1 MKLRCER
8 DVLVEALSTAQR
20 AVTNRNAAL
29 PVLAGV
35 RLELSG
41 DTLRVTGTD
50 LDLFAHVQIEV
61 VGEADGSVVVPA
73 RLAADIVRSL
83 EAGVVRVDGGDEELK
98 ISSGRAE
105 FSVRTYVAADFPK
118 VPAPAERSVTL
129 PAAVLGEAL
138 RQVVRAASADEGV
151 PIITGVLLA
160 GEATGLRLV
169 ATDKYRLAVRDLP
182 GVHVLAEGQQV
193 LVPARALAELQRLLP
208 TAQGPTAQG
217 PSGSTEESPGAEVTL
232 RLGEHDATFEVGHA
246 RLTTRLIP
254 GSFPDYRQLLISG
267 YKNQLTVGKEPLL
280 EALKR
285 VKLLVR
291 DTITSVRVHLQPETI
306 TLTVATADVGT
317 ATEDVDAKYEGEDL
331 VVAFNPAYLIDGLE
345 AIPGDEVLLQAQ
357 DKMKQVTLTKNE
369 PGAPEYLYLLMPV
382 RV

>member
-1 MKLRCER
+1 MRFRCER

-50 LDLFAHVQIEV
+50 LDLFAQVQVEV
-61 VGEADGSVVVPA
+61 VGEADGSAVVPA

-83 EAGVVRVDGGDEELK
+83 EAGVVRVDGGDDELK

-138 RQVVRAASADEGV
+138 RQVVRAASSDEGV

-160 GEATGLRLV
+160 GEAEGLRMV

-208 TAQGPTAQG
+208 SGPG
-217 PSGSTEESPGAEVTL
+217 PSGEQGPEVTL
-232 RLGEHDATFEVGHA
+232 RLGDHDATFEVGHA

-267 YKNQLTVGKEPLL
+267 YKNQLIVGKEPLL

-291 DTITSVRVHLQPETI
+291 DTITSVRVHLQPENI

-369 PGAPEYLYLLMPV
+369 PGTPDYLYLLMPV

>member
-1 MKLRCER
+1 MRFRCER

-35 RLELSG
+35 RLELTG
-41 DTLRVTGTD
+41 DALRVTGTD
-50 LDLFAHVQIEV
+50 LDLFAQVQVEV
-61 VGEADGSVVVPA
+61 VGEADGDAVVPA
-73 RLAADIVRSL
+73 RLAADIVRAL
-83 EAGVVRVDGGDEELK
+83 EAGVVRVDGGEDELN
-98 ISSGRAE
+98 ISSGRAS

-118 VPAPAERSVTL
+118 VPAPAERSVKV
-129 PAAVLGEAL
+129 PAAVLGDAL

-160 GEATGLRLV
+160 GEEQGLRLV

-182 GVHVLAEGQQV
+182 GVHVLSEGQQV

-208 TAQGPTAQG
+208 TA
-217 PSGSTEESPGAEVTL
+217 EGAEVTL
-232 RLGEHDATFEVGHA
+232 RLGDHDATFEVGHA

-267 YKNQLTVGKEPLL
+267 YKNQLIVGKEPLL
-280 EALKR
+280 DALKR

-291 DTITSVRVHLQPETI
+291 DTITSVRIHLQPETI

-345 AIPGDEVLLQAQ
+345 AMAGDEVLLQAQ

-369 PGAPEYLYLLMPV
+369 PGSPDYLYLLMPV

>member
-1 MKLRCER
+1 MRFRCER
-8 DVLVEALSTAQR
+8 DVLAESLSTAQR

-35 RLELSG
+35 RLELTG

-50 LDLFAHVQIEV
+50 LDLFAQVQIEV
-61 VGEADGSVVVPA
+61 VGAADGVAVVPA
-73 RLAADIVRSL
+73 RLAADIVRNL
-83 EAGVVRVDGGDEELK
+83 EPGVVNVEGADDELR
-98 ISSGRAE
+98 ISSGRAA

-118 VPAPAERSVTL
+118 VPAPAERSVAV
-129 PAAVLGEAL
+129 PAAVLGDAL
-138 RQVVRAASADEGV
+138 RQVVRAASGDEGV

-160 GEATGLRLV
+160 GEASGLRLV

-182 GVHVLAEGQQV
+182 GVHVLSEGQQV

-208 TAQGPTAQG
+208 TG
-217 PSGSTEESPGAEVTL
+217 EGAEVTL
-232 RLGEHDATFEVGHA
+232 RLGDHDATFELGSAEKASA

-254 GSFPDYRQLLISG
+254 GSFPDYRQLLISD
-267 YKNQLTVGKEPLL
+267 YRNRLIVGKEPLL

-291 DTITSVRVHLQPETI
+291 DTITSVRIHLQPDTI
-306 TLTVATADVGT
+306 SLTVATADVGT

-357 DKMKQVTLTKNE
+357 DKMKQVTLTRNE
-369 PGAPEYLYLLMPV
+369 PAGPASDFLYLLMPV

>member
-1 MKLRCER
+1 MRFRCER
-8 DVLVEALSTAQR
+8 DVLAESLATAQR

-35 RLELSG
+35 RLELIG
-41 DTLRVTGTD
+41 DALKVTGTD
-50 LDLFAHVQIEV
+50 LDLFAQVEVQV
-61 VGEADGSVVVPA
+61 VGAADGVAVVPA

-83 EAGVVRVDGGDEELK
+83 EAGVVNVEGGDDELR
-98 ISSGRAE
+98 ISSGRAT

-118 VPAPAERSVTL
+118 VPAPAERSVAV
-129 PAAVLGEAL
+129 PAAVLGDAL
-138 RQVVRAASADEGV
+138 RQVVRAASSDEGV

-160 GEATGLRLV
+160 GEAGGLRLV

-182 GVHVLAEGQQV
+182 GVHVLTEGQQV

-208 TAQGPTAQG
+208 TGEGAQ
-217 PSGSTEESPGAEVTL
+217 VTL
-232 RLGEHDATFEVGHA
+232 RLGDHDATFELGAGDDGPSRPSA

-254 GSFPDYRQLLISG
+254 GSFPDYRQLLIPD
-267 YKNQLTVGKEPLL
+267 YRNRLIVGKEPLL

-291 DTITSVRVHLQPETI
+291 DTITSVRIHLQPETI
-306 TLTVATADVGT
+306 SLTVATADVGT

-369 PGAPEYLYLLMPV
+369 PASPSPEFLYLLMPV

>member
-1 MKLRCER
+1 MRFRCER

-35 RLELSG
+35 RLELAG
-41 DTLRVTGTD
+41 DVLRVTGTD
-50 LDLFAHVQIEV
+50 LDLFSQVQVEV
-61 VGEADGSVVVPA
+61 VGEADGDAVVPA
-73 RLAADIVRSL
+73 RLAADIVRAL
-83 EAGVVRVDGGDEELK
+83 EAGVVRVDGGEDELN
-98 ISSGRAE
+98 ISSGRAS

-118 VPAPAERSVTL
+118 VPAPAQRSVTV
-129 PAAVLGEAL
+129 PAAVLGDAL
-138 RQVVRAASADEGV
+138 RQVVRAASSDEGV

-160 GEATGLRLV
+160 GEEQGLRLV

-182 GVHVLAEGQQV
+182 GVHVLSEGQHV
-193 LVPARALAELQRLLP
+193 LVPARALGELQRLLP
-208 TAQGPTAQG
+208 TA
-217 PSGSTEESPGAEVTL
+217 EGAEVTL
-232 RLGEHDATFEVGHA
+232 RLGDHDATFEVGHA

-267 YKNQLTVGKEPLL
+267 YKNRLIVGKEPLL
-280 EALKR
+280 DALKR

-291 DTITSVRVHLQPETI
+291 DTITSVRIHLQPETI

-345 AIPGDEVLLQAQ
+345 AIQGDEVLLQAQ
-357 DKMKQVTLTKNE
+357 DKMKQVTITRNE
-369 PGAPEYLYLLMPV
+369 SGSPDYLYLLMPV

>member
-1 MKLRCER
+1 MRFRCER

-35 RLELSG
+35 RLELAG

-50 LDLFAHVQIEV
+50 LDLFAQVQVQV
-61 VGEADGSVVVPA
+61 VGEADGDAVVPA
-73 RLAADIVRSL
+73 RLAADIVRAL
-83 EAGVVRVDGGDEELK
+83 EVGVVRVDGGEEELR

-138 RQVVRAASADEGV
+138 RQVVRAASSDEGV

-160 GEATGLRLV
+160 GEEQGLRLV

-182 GVHVLAEGQQV
+182 GVHVLAEGQHV

-208 TAQGPTAQG
+208 TGPG
-217 PSGSTEESPGAEVTL
+217 PSGAADKEAPGPEVTL
-232 RLGEHDATFEVGHA
+232 RLGDHDATFEVGHA

-267 YKNQLTVGKEPLL
+267 YRNQLIVGKEPLL

-331 VVAFNPAYLIDGLE
+331 VVAFNPTYLIDGLE

-357 DKMKQVTLTKNE
+357 DKMKQVTLTRNE
-369 PGAPEYLYLLMPV
+369 PGTPEYLYLLMPV

>member
-1 MKLRCER
+1 MRFRCER

-50 LDLFAHVQIEV
+50 LDLFAQVQVEV
-61 VGEADGSVVVPA
+61 VGEAAGSAVVPA

-83 EAGVVRVDGGDEELK
+83 EPGVVRVDGGDDELK
-98 ISSGRAE
+98 IASGRAE

-138 RQVVRAASADEGV
+138 RQVVRAASSDEGV

-160 GEATGLRLV
+160 GEAEGLRLV

-182 GVHVLAEGQQV
+182 GVQVLAEGQQV
-193 LVPARALAELQRLLP
+193 LVPARALAELQ
-208 TAQGPTAQG
+208 
-217 PSGSTEESPGAEVTL
+217 
-232 RLGEHDATFEVGHA
+232 
-246 RLTTRLIP
+246 
-254 GSFPDYRQLLISG
+254 
-267 YKNQLTVGKEPLL
+267 
-280 EALKR
+280 
-285 VKLLVR
+285 
-291 DTITSVRVHLQPETI
+291 
-306 TLTVATADVGT
+306 
-317 ATEDVDAKYEGEDL
+317 
-331 VVAFNPAYLIDGLE
+331 
-345 AIPGDEVLLQAQ
+345 
-357 DKMKQVTLTKNE
+357 
-369 PGAPEYLYLLMPV
+369 
-382 RV
+382 

>member
-1 MKLRCER
+1 MEFRCER

-41 DTLRVTGTD
+41 DALRVTGTD
-50 LDLFAHVQIEV
+50 LDLFAQVRVEV
-61 VGEADGSVVVPA
+61 VGEADGSAVVPA

-83 EAGVVRVDGGDEELK
+83 ETGVVRVDGGDDELK

-138 RQVVRAASADEGV
+138 RQVVRAASSDEGV

-160 GEATGLRLV
+160 GQAEGLRLV

-182 GVHVLAEGQQV
+182 GVQVLAEGQQV

-208 TAQGPTAQG
+208 SG
-217 PSGSTEESPGAEVTL
+217 PSGPTEESPGAEVTL
-232 RLGEHDATFEVGHA
+232 RLGDHDATFEVGHA

-267 YKNQLTVGKEPLL
+267 YKNQLIVGKEPLL

-291 DTITSVRVHLQPETI
+291 DTITSVRVHLQPENI

-369 PGAPEYLYLLMPV
+369 PGTPDYLYLLMPV

>member
-1 MKLRCER
+1 MRFRCER

-35 RLELSG
+35 RLELAG
-41 DTLRVTGTD
+41 DLLRVTGTD
-50 LDLFAHVQIEV
+50 LDLFAQVQVEV
-61 VGEADGSVVVPA
+61 VGEADGDAVVPA
-73 RLAADIVRSL
+73 RLAADIVRAL
-83 EAGVVRVDGGDEELK
+83 EVGVVRVEGGEDELN
-98 ISSGRAE
+98 ISSGRAS

-118 VPAPAERSVTL
+118 VPAPAQRSVTV
-129 PAAVLGEAL
+129 PAALLGDAL
-138 RQVVRAASADEGV
+138 RQVVRAASSDEGV

-160 GEATGLRLV
+160 GEEQGLRLV

-182 GVHVLAEGQQV
+182 GVHVLSEGQHV

-208 TAQGPTAQG
+208 TGPG
-217 PSGSTEESPGAEVTL
+217 PSGPTEGETQGAEVTL
-232 RLGEHDATFEVGHA
+232 RLGDHDATFEVGHA

-267 YKNQLTVGKEPLL
+267 YRNQLIVGKEPLL
-280 EALKR
+280 DALRR

-291 DTITSVRVHLQPETI
+291 DTITSVRIHLQPETI

-369 PGAPEYLYLLMPV
+369 PGTPDYLYLLMPV

>member
-1 MKLRCER
+1 M
-8 DVLVEALSTAQR
+8 LVEALSTAQR

-41 DTLRVTGTD
+41 DVLRVTGTD
-50 LDLFAHVQIEV
+50 LDLFAEVQVEV
-61 VGEADGSVVVPA
+61 VGEADGTVVVPA

-83 EAGVVRVDGGDEELK
+83 EAGVVRVDDGDEELK

-160 GEATGLRLV
+160 GEAAGLRLV

-208 TAQGPTAQG
+208 T
-217 PSGSTEESPGAEVTL
+217 GSTEESPGAEVTL

-291 DTITSVRVHLQPETI
+291 DTITSVRVHLQPEAI

>member
-1 MKLRCER
+1 MRFRCER
-8 DVLVEALSTAQR
+8 DVLAESLSTAQR

-50 LDLFAHVQIEV
+50 LDLFAQVGVQV
-61 VGEADGSVVVPA
+61 VGAADGVAVVPA

-83 EAGVVRVDGGDEELK
+83 EPGLVNVESGDDELK
-98 ISSGRAE
+98 ISSGRAT

-118 VPAPAERSVTL
+118 VPAPAERSVSL
-129 PAAVLGEAL
+129 PAAVLGDAL
-138 RQVVRAASADEGV
+138 RQVVRAASGDEGV

-160 GEATGLRLV
+160 GQANGLRLV

-182 GVHVLAEGQQV
+182 GVQVLSEGQNV

-208 TAQGPTAQG
+208 TGEGAQ
-217 PSGSTEESPGAEVTL
+217 VTL
-232 RLGEHDATFEVGHA
+232 RLGDHDATFELDPSGEHGGRQA

-254 GSFPDYRQLLISG
+254 GSFPDYRQLLISD
-267 YKNQLTVGKEPLL
+267 YRNRLIVGKEPLL

-291 DTITSVRVHLQPETI
+291 DTITSVRIHLQPETI
-306 TLTVATADVGT
+306 TLTVATADVGM

-357 DKMKQVTLTKNE
+357 DKTKQVTLTKNE
-369 PGAPEYLYLLMPV
+369 PAAPSPEFLYLLMPV